1 MGALYPRIEDLKNLN
16 IKDEFKD
23 ALLSKKPLPFKFV
36 TDKPRNRPL
45 LSGDAKN
52 RRAAHVQDTKPTH
65 GGGAAQR
72 SAVHI
77 VTSAGLLQPLASKNL
92 RSNLSTIGLSFVSFT
107 MFHVDARMGEL

>member
-1 MGALYPRIEDLKNLN
+1 MLTMGALYPRIEDPKNLN

-52 RRAAHVQDTKPTH
+52 RRAHTCRTPSQRMVV
-65 GGGAAQR
+65 AQPSGPR
-72 SAVHI
+72 FI
-77 VTSAGLLQPLASKNL
+77 LLPPRGSFNL
-92 RSNLSTIGLSFVSFT
+92 LLVRT
-107 MFHVDARMGEL
+107 